1 MVHRSA
7 LIDRNRLLVIL
18 GFATILGACAVGTA
32 RINQFEEFAQAG
44 TRFADTVP
52 PVLDEAFRVAVAT
65 DSLVLTQARVGLRSS
80 EDRLKAIEQSNRNLA
95 ERIAILSDLK
105 RQASLL
111 GAYFVALQA
120 LAHTDA
126 ESSGMTEV
134 ASGIV
139 GALGKLSPRIASAKI
154 GGSPVSDFLAPV
166 VSLTFTAFQSAAL
179 NRELR
184 KNGATIERQLDLQQA
199 ALTAIADAM
208 RAEFEIH
215 AVAADR
221 DSIVLPYVRDGTLPS
236 DWAQRRAD
244 AFQRQTQLRSVDA
257 AAKAAQSL
265 RSSYVALV
273 ENRLDETNLTALLL
287 DINSIVTLLEGVRGR
302 Q

>member
-1 MVHRSA
+1 MEHRRA
-7 LIDRNRLLVIL
+7 LIERNRFLVIL
-18 GFATILGACAVGTA
+18 VFAAVLGACATA
-32 RINQFEEFAQAG
+32 TVRINQFEGFAQAG

-52 PVLDEAFRVAVAT
+52 PVLDEAFRVSVAT
-65 DSLVLTQARVGLRSS
+65 DSLVLTQARMGLRSS

-95 ERIAILSDLK
+95 ERIAILNDLK

-120 LAHTDA
+120 LAHADA
-126 ESSGMTEV
+126 DSSGMTEV

-139 GALGKLSPRIASAKI
+139 GALGKLSPGIANAKI

-179 NRELR
+179 NHELK
-184 KNGATIERQLDLQQA
+184 KNGAIIERQLNLQQA
-199 ALTAIADAM
+199 ALTATADAM
-208 RAEFEIH
+208 RAELEIH
-215 AVAADR
+215 AAAADR
-221 DSIVLPYVRDGTLPS
+221 DSIVLPFVRDGTLPS
-236 DWAQRRAD
+236 DWAQRRTD
-244 AFQRQTQLRSVDA
+244 AFQRHIQLRSVDA
-257 AAKAAQSL
+257 AAKAAQNL

-273 ENRLDETNLTALLL
+273 ENRLDETHLTALQQ
-287 DINSIVTLLEGVRGR
+287 DINGIVTVLEGVKAR

>member
-1 MVHRSA
+1 MVHRRVF
-7 LIDRNRLLVIL
+7 INRSLFLVVL
-18 GFATILGACAVGTA
+18 GFATVLGACAAGTA
-32 RINQFEEFAQAG
+32 RINQFEGFAQAG
-44 TRFADTVP
+44 TRFADAVP
-52 PVLDEAFRVAVAT
+52 PVLDEAFRLSVAT

-95 ERIAILSDLK
+95 ERIAILNDLK

-120 LAHTDA
+120 LAHADA

-134 ASGIV
+134 ANGIV
-139 GALGKLSPRIASAKI
+139 GALGKLSPGIANAKI

-179 NRELR
+179 NRELK
-184 KNGATIERQLDLQQA
+184 KNGAIIERQLNLQQA
-199 ALTAIADAM
+199 ALTATADAM
-208 RAEFEIH
+208 RAELEIH

-221 DSIVLPYVRDGTLPS
+221 DSIVLPFVRDGTLPS
-236 DWAQRRAD
+236 DWTQRRTD

-273 ENRLDETNLTALLL
+273 ENRLDETNLAALQQ
-287 DINSIVTLLEGVRGR
+287 DINGIVTVLEGIRGR